1 MANQNKT
8 LDIIDITLLLRQR
21 RCRECVTEELE
32 NQGIEHLYYCD
43 VDVAYENNETKMLP
57 FIVNRRTGRAIDV
70 LYDEE
75 SNTVQAH
82 IIPQ

>member
-1 MANQNKT
+1 MADQNDT
-8 LDIIDITLLLRQR
+8 LEIIDITLLLRQR
-21 RCRECVTEELE
+21 RCRELVIEELE

-43 VDVAYENNETKMLP
+43 VEVVHENNQSKMLP

>member
-1 MANQNKT
+1 M
-8 LDIIDITLLLRQR
+8 LGV
-21 RCRECVTEELE
+21 ESVTV
-32 NQGIEHLYYCD
+32 ISVYAPA
-43 VDVAYENNETKMLP
+43 VPAVP
-57 FIVNRRTGRAIDV
+57 FCVNRRTGRAIDV

>member
-1 MANQNKT
+1 MANQDNT

-32 NQGIEHLYYCD
+32 HQGIEHLYYCD
-43 VDVAYENNETKMLP
+43 VDVAYENNQPKMVP